1 MCSSFVYIVAS
12 GKNGQIHAG
21 LTQDLVHRVWQHRS
35 GQVEATGAP
44 ASCTQLVWHAE
55 FSTLEEAEEQL
66 ERLSRWPEAWTNRL
80 IEENN
85 PEWIDLWA
93 NLEIHFI
100 QSFAQC

>member
-1 MCSSFVYIVAS
+1 
-12 GKNGQIHAG
+12 
-21 LTQDLVHRVWQHRS
+21 VWQHRS

-93 NLEIHFI
+93 NLEGQPAIGISPAFSANSHNTDTLYPI
-100 QSFAQC
+100 LRPMLKVA